1 MTPKEQAVS
10 ILQYALMQFDDRE
23 TAIKVARFTVD
34 KLINMPAY
42 NDEYLFEVMD
52 ILENTK

>member
-34 KLINMPAY
+34 KLINMTAY